1 MSPSKETVNFEANHL
16 TQDVQNEEEDG
27 ILFGLNLVS
36 SIMLPM
42 TVRSAIELG
51 IFDILAKAGENAKLS
66 ADDIAVEI
74 KSKNQEAPVMLDRLM
89 RLLASHSMLH
99 CSVSEDQQG
108 LESPQRLYSL
118 APASKYFVAD
128 ADGVSFGPT
137 LNLQLDKVFLGS
149 WLV

>member
-16 TQDVQNEEEDG
+16 TQDGQNEEDG
-27 ILFGLNLVS
+27 IVFALNLIS
-36 SIMLPM
+36 SIMVPLV
-42 TVRSAIELG
+42 VRSAVELG

-66 ADDIAVEI
+66 ADDIVVEI
-74 KSKNQEAPVMLDRLM
+74 RSKNQEAPTMLDRLL

-99 CSVSEDQQG
+99 CSLSEDQQG

-118 APASKYFVAD
+118 NPASKYFVTD
-128 ADGVSFGPT
+128 VDGVSFGPT
-137 LNLQLDKVFLGS
+137 LNLQLNKVFLGS